1 MNKKLIVMKSLQN
14 IDQKIP
20 VILQRD
26 PHCLE
31 LKRPEISWNK
41 VKWRADLQIM
51 LNEVELN

>member
-1 MNKKLIVMKSLQN
+1 MNKRLIVMKSLQN

-31 LKRPEISWNK
+31 LKRTEIS
-41 VKWRADLQIM
+41 
-51 LNEVELN
+51 